1 MTYLLRGA
9 LVEYASDFLG
19 PLPNVVVFQFNPET
33 LTRVIQI
40 PPRPT
45 GATARETSQ
54 AGEIPVER
62 ITLKAQFSA
71 AQTLGDG
78 DVVSRGIARTVGVG
92 PQLAALEQMVHPTNV
107 LGKLIGQAIDAVG
120 KALGLGSGGS
130 GKAPEQPIPREQY
143 PRILFIWGL
152 TRVLPVII
160 ESMSITEQQYDA
172 LLNPVEAEVTI
183 GLAVVDISACSD
195 DEVAKGAQ
203 EYTAAAQESL
213 AVSNLLVAAPLVRD
227 LIPF

>member
-1 MTYLLRGA
+1 MSYLLRGA
-9 LVEYASDFLG
+9 LVEYGSDFLG
-19 PLPNVVVFQFNPET
+19 PLPNVVIFQFNPET

-71 AQTLGDG
+71 GQILGDG
-78 DVVSRGIARTVGVG
+78 DTVPKAIARSVGVG
-92 PQLAALEQMVHPTNV
+92 PQLAALEQMVHPTNII
-107 LGKLIGQAIDAVG
+107 GGLIGQAIDAVG
-120 KALGLGSGGS
+120 DALGLGGG
-130 GKAPEQPIPREQY
+130 GDAPTQPVPREQN

-183 GLAVVDISACSD
+183 GLAVIDVATCSD
-195 DEVAKGAQ
+195 DQVAKGAQ
-203 EYTAAAQESL
+203 EFTAIAQEAL
-213 AVSNLLVAAPLVRD
+213 AVSNLIVTAPLVRE

>member
-78 DVVSRGIARTVGVG
+78 DTVSRGIARAVGVG
-92 PQLAALEQMVHPTNV
+92 PQLAALEQMVHPTNII
-107 LGKLIGQAIDAVG
+107 GGLIGQAIDAVG
-120 KALGLGSGGS
+120 SALGLGGGDD
-130 GKAPEQPIPREQY
+130 APTQPIPREQY

-160 ESMSITEQQYDA
+160 ESMTITEQQYDA
-172 LLNPVEAEVTI
+172 LLNPVEAEVTL
-183 GLAVVDISACSD
+183 GLAVVDITECSD

-213 AVSNLLVAAPLVRD
+213 AVSNLLVTAPLVAD
-227 LIPF
+227 LIPL

>member
-1 MTYLLRGA
+1 MTYLMRGA
-9 LVEYASDFLG
+9 LIEYASDFLG
-19 PLPNVVVFQFNPET
+19 PLPNVVIFQFNPET

-40 PPRPT
+40 PTRPT

-71 AQTLGDG
+71 GQILGDG
-78 DVVSRGIARTVGVG
+78 DRVPKAIARAVGVG
-92 PQLAALEQMVHPTNV
+92 PQLAALEQMVRPTDIIGGLV
-107 LGKLIGQAIDAVG
+107 GQAIDAIG
-120 KALGLGSGGS
+120 DALGIGG
-130 GKAPEQPIPREQY
+130 GDPPTQPVPREQY

-160 ESMSITEQQYDA
+160 ESMTITEQQYDN
-172 LLNPVEAEVTI
+172 LLNPVEAEVSL
-183 GLAVVDISACSD
+183 GLAVIDVANCSD
-195 DEVAKGAQ
+195 DQVAKGAQ
-203 EYTAAAQESL
+203 EFTAIAQEAL
-213 AVSNLLVAAPLVRD
+213 AVSNLLVTAPLVRD

>member
-9 LVEYASDFLG
+9 LIEYGSDFLG
-19 PLPNVVVFQFNPET
+19 PLPNVVIFQFNPEA

-40 PPRPT
+40 PQRPT

-71 AQTLGDG
+71 GQTLGDG
-78 DVVSRGIARTVGVG
+78 DAVSKATARGVGVG
-92 PQLAALEQMVHPTNV
+92 PQLAALEQMVHPTD
-107 LGKLIGQAIDAVG
+107 LIGGLMGQAIDAVG
-120 KALGLGSGGS
+120 DALGLGGG
-130 GKAPEQPIPREQY
+130 GDAPTQPIPRAQY
-143 PRILFIWGL
+143 PRILFTWGL

-160 ESMSITEQQYDA
+160 ESMTITEQQYDS
-172 LLNPVEAEVTI
+172 LLNPVEADVSL
-183 GLAVVDISACSD
+183 GLAVINVANCSD
-195 DEVAKGAQ
+195 DQVAKGAQ
-203 EYTAAAQESL
+203 EFTAVVQEAL
-213 AVSNLLVAAPLVRD
+213 AVSNLLVTAPLARE

>member
-1 MTYLLRGA
+1 MTYLMRGA
-9 LVEYASDFLG
+9 LIEYASDFLG
-19 PLPNVVVFQFNPET
+19 PLPNVVIFQFNPET

-71 AQTLGDG
+71 GQILGDG
-78 DVVSRGIARTVGVG
+78 DTVPKAIARAVGVG
-92 PQLAALEQMVHPTNV
+92 PQLAALEQMVHPTDIIGGLV
-107 LGKLIGQAIDAVG
+107 GQAIDAVG
-120 KALGLGSGGS
+120 SALGIGG
-130 GKAPEQPIPREQY
+130 GGGDAPTQPVPREQY

-160 ESMSITEQQYDA
+160 ESMTITEQQYDN
-172 LLNPVEAEVTI
+172 LLNPVEAEVTL
-183 GLAVVDISACSD
+183 GLAVIDVANCSD
-195 DEVAKGAQ
+195 DQVAKGAQ
-203 EYTAAAQESL
+203 EFTAVAQEAL
-213 AVSNLLVAAPLVRD
+213 AVSNLLVTAPLARE